1 MRKLRIP
8 ISARVTVT
16 HKNVS
21 QLMQCLCDIWDLGI
35 NNIFFAPV
43 STENSDLKLTK
54 QDMNILLEQIEKLGK
69 YQYENIVNHKNIY
82 LTNLFQYGKILH
94 QNALG
99 ICSFYIPEVLKVDI
113 NGNIFRCHRL
123 IGNDKFLA
131 GNVAGEV
138 NNLKIEELEAAVNK
152 CSECT
157 LKSLCIPCCE
167 ANYYANQNVNIPCK
181 EFCQLQKAIIIENIR
196 LYVQIIETLPE
207 TATQIYTIK

>member
-1 MRKLRIP
+1 M
-8 ISARVTVT
+8 
-16 HKNVS
+16 
-21 QLMQCLCDIWDLGI
+21 
-35 NNIFFAPV
+35 
-43 STENSDLKLTK
+43 
-54 QDMNILLEQIEKLGK
+54 LEQIEKLGK

-207 TATQIYTIK
+207 TVTQIYTIK